1 VGNLLETRSPRLGK
15 IRTREENPPVGSWSI
30 RVDGQNRA
38 GLVDGCVG
46 KDHALLVVG
55 AMNSLLATVLA
66 LLLAVTPTVD
76 MVCRAVCT
84 PQLTGA
90 PAQSCHEVA
99 FPTVD
104 GVLLPVAACQR
115 DAAAT
120 LAPADAAR
128 NLVVPAPLIPVQ
140 VMASPFVSASS
151 GADLRRQVL
160 RPRSHGYAST
170 TVLRI

>member
-1 VGNLLETRSPRLGK
+1 METPSPRLVK
-15 IRTREENPPVGSWSI
+15 VRTREDIPPRGSWPL
-30 RVDGQNRA
+30 RVDGQNSA

-46 KDHALLVVG
+46 KDYALLVVG
-55 AMNSLLATVLA
+55 AMKTLLATVLA

-76 MVCRAVCT
+76 VLCRAVCA
-84 PQLTGA
+84 PQLMGA
-90 PAQSCHEVA
+90 AAPSCHEVA
-99 FPTVD
+99 SPTVD
-104 GVLLPVAACQR
+104 GVLLPGGACQR
-115 DAAAT
+115 DAVAT

-128 NLVVPAPLIPVQ
+128 NLVVPASLVPVQ
-140 VMASPFVSASS
+140 VMASSFVSASS